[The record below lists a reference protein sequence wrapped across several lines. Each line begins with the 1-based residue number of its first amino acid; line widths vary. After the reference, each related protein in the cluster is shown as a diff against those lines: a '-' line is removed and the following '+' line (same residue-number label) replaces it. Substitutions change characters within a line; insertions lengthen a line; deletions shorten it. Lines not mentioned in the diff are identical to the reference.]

1 MKKIKL
7 IKLTIQNFKGLTDLE
22 LDLNGENMQIF
33 ADNEVG
39 KTTIYDSFLWVLF
52 NKDSLGKT
60 DFQWKPTNIK
70 EDENEGK
77 QTKVSVL
84 LSVDGSEIEFSKTR
98 YDAKT
103 TKRGTTDISYTTKT
117 SYSIDGIEL
126 KTEKQF
132 NERVAEIIDE
142 ATFRRLTSGNYVMEV
157 MKMGD
162 RRAMLFDLFGNLS
175 DEEIINSKK
184 ELAPLIGIIGNHSA
198 DEATTKIKQEIKN
211 LQKTL
216 KEIPSQIKGIQSI
229 KPDIEDLD
237 KEVLTARKMTAESD
251 VKNAEDILMSIRNGS
266 AVTEIRASLQLK
278 VAEIEEE
285 RAKFN
290 ARQNVKLEVIRQ
302 GKEELIS
309 NYHTAQDAVRNEET
323 RLYELKQNASKEQY
337 TLDQLNKEL
346 DSVSVE
352 WKTINS
358 EVFPTF
364 DEHQLTCESCGQE
377 LQPDKIKEHKANYKA
392 KLEAF
397 NIKKAQQLEANNAKG
412 SELFKNV
419 EQQQEIVTD
428 LMNRAEDN
436 KVLENLLNKAFEE
449 KTKVSDVTK
458 TIEDLQAATPDF
470 ETTKDYEKLVS
481 EKEAITI
488 ELKKLQESAEI
499 KMAEQASFVS
509 ELKQKLNTINEE
521 IAKFGE
527 VERQDNQIQAL
538 ADEEKLL
545 ASQKGALEQQL
556 FLLEEFTR
564 TKVALLE
571 DSINKHFGFVKW
583 KLFEDQKNDGLKEIC
598 EPVNDLGVYYS
609 KGFST
614 SRRIKAGLDIVN
626 TLMKKEG
633 ISVPVFIDNAESVTD
648 MYAVDTQII
657 ELIVSKGDK
666 KLRIEKDGAA

>member
-1 MKKIKL
+1 MKVIKL

-285 RAKFN
+285 RGKFN
-290 ARQNVKLEVIRQ
+290 ARQNVKLEGIRQ

-419 EQQQEIVTD
+419 EQQQEIVID

-458 TIEDLQAATPDF
+458 TIEELQAATPDF

-481 EKEAITI
+481 EKDAITV

-499 KMAEQASFVS
+499 KMAEQASFVN

-571 DSINKHFGFVKW
+571 DSINKHFGFAKW

>member
-1 MKKIKL
+1 
-7 IKLTIQNFKGLTDLE
+7 
-22 LDLNGENMQIF
+22 
-33 ADNEVG
+33 
-39 KTTIYDSFLWVLF
+39 
-52 NKDSLGKT
+52 
-60 DFQWKPTNIK
+60 
-70 EDENEGK
+70 
-77 QTKVSVL
+77 
-84 LSVDGSEIEFSKTR
+84 
-98 YDAKT
+98 
-103 TKRGTTDISYTTKT
+103 
-117 SYSIDGIEL
+117 
-126 KTEKQF
+126 
-132 NERVAEIIDE
+132 
-142 ATFRRLTSGNYVMEV
+142 

-237 KEVLTARKMTAESD
+237 KEALTARKITAESD

-290 ARQNVKLEVIRQ
+290 ARQNVKLEGIRQ

-309 NYHTAQDAVRNEET
+309 NYHAAQDAVRNEET

-346 DSVSVE
+346 DSISGA

-377 LQPDKIKEHKANYKA
+377 LQPDKIKEHKVNYKA

-397 NIKKAQQLEANNAKG
+397 NIKKAQQLEVNNAKG

-458 TIEDLQAATPDF
+458 TIEELQAATPDF

-481 EKEAITI
+481 EKETITV

-509 ELKQKLNTINEE
+509 KLKQKLNTINEE

-648 MYAVDTQII
+648 MYVVDTQII

>member
-1 MKKIKL
+1 MKVIKL

-237 KEVLTARKMTAESD
+237 KEALTARKMTAESD

-266 AVTEIRASLQLK
+266 AITEIRASLQLK

-290 ARQNVKLEVIRQ
+290 ARQNVKLEGIRQ

-309 NYHTAQDAVRNEET
+309 NYHAAQDAVRNEET

-458 TIEDLQAATPDF
+458 TIEELQAATPDF
-470 ETTKDYEKLVS
+470 ETIKDYEKLVS
-481 EKEAITI
+481 EKDAITV

-499 KMAEQASFVS
+499 KMAEQSSFVS
-509 ELKQKLNTINEE
+509 ELKQKLSTINEE

-571 DSINKHFGFVKW
+571 DSINKYFGFVKW

-648 MYAVDTQII
+648 MYVVDTQII

>member
-1 MKKIKL
+1 
-7 IKLTIQNFKGLTDLE
+7 
-22 LDLNGENMQIF
+22 
-33 ADNEVG
+33 
-39 KTTIYDSFLWVLF
+39 
-52 NKDSLGKT
+52 
-60 DFQWKPTNIK
+60 
-70 EDENEGK
+70 
-77 QTKVSVL
+77 
-84 LSVDGSEIEFSKTR
+84 
-98 YDAKT
+98 
-103 TKRGTTDISYTTKT
+103 
-117 SYSIDGIEL
+117 
-126 KTEKQF
+126 
-132 NERVAEIIDE
+132 
-142 ATFRRLTSGNYVMEV
+142 
-157 MKMGD
+157 
-162 RRAMLFDLFGNLS
+162 
-175 DEEIINSKK
+175 
-184 ELAPLIGIIGNHSA
+184 
-198 DEATTKIKQEIKN
+198 
-211 LQKTL
+211 
-216 KEIPSQIKGIQSI
+216 
-229 KPDIEDLD
+229 
-237 KEVLTARKMTAESD
+237 
-251 VKNAEDILMSIRNGS
+251 
-266 AVTEIRASLQLK
+266 
-278 VAEIEEE
+278 
-285 RAKFN
+285 
-290 ARQNVKLEVIRQ
+290 
-302 GKEELIS
+302 
-309 NYHTAQDAVRNEET
+309 
-323 RLYELKQNASKEQY
+323 
-337 TLDQLNKEL
+337 
-346 DSVSVE
+346 
-352 WKTINS
+352 
-358 EVFPTF
+358 
-364 DEHQLTCESCGQE
+364 
-377 LQPDKIKEHKANYKA
+377 NYKA

-458 TIEDLQAATPDF
+458 TIEELQAATPDF

-545 ASQKGALEQQL
+545 ASQKGVLEQQL

-626 TLMKKEG
+626 TLIKKEG

-648 MYAVDTQII
+648 MYVVDTQII

>member
-22 LDLNGENMQIF
+22 LDLNGENMKIF

-229 KPDIEDLD
+229 KPDIEELD
-237 KEVLTARKMTAESD
+237 KEALTARKITAESD

-290 ARQNVKLEVIRQ
+290 ARQNVKLEGIRQ

-309 NYHTAQDAVRNEET
+309 NYHAAQDAVRNEET
-323 RLYELKQNASKEQY
+323 RLYELKQNASKEKY

-397 NIKKAQQLEANNAKG
+397 NINKAQQLEANNAKG

-419 EQQQEIVTD
+419 EKQQEIVTD

-458 TIEDLQAATPDF
+458 TIEELQAATPDF
-470 ETTKDYEKLVS
+470 ETTKDYEKLIS
-481 EKEAITI
+481 EKEAITV
-488 ELKKLQESAEI
+488 ELKNLQESAEI
-499 KMAEQASFVS
+499 KMVEQAGFVS

-648 MYAVDTQII
+648 MYVVDTQII

>member
-142 ATFRRLTSGNYVMEV
+142 ATFRRLTSSNHVMEV

-237 KEVLTARKMTAESD
+237 KEALTARKITAESD

-290 ARQNVKLEVIRQ
+290 ARQNVKLDGIRQ

-309 NYHTAQDAVRNEET
+309 NYHAAQDAVRNEET
-323 RLYELKQNASKEQY
+323 RLYELKQNASKEQN

-397 NIKKAQQLEANNAKG
+397 NINKAQQLEANNAKG
-412 SELFKNV
+412 SELYKNV

-458 TIEDLQAATPDF
+458 TIEELQAATPDF

-481 EKEAITI
+481 EKEAITV

-648 MYAVDTQII
+648 MYVVDTQII

>member
-142 ATFRRLTSGNYVMEV
+142 ATFRRLTSSNHVMEV

-237 KEVLTARKMTAESD
+237 KEILTARKMTAESD

-290 ARQNVKLEVIRQ
+290 ARQNVKLEGIRQ

-458 TIEDLQAATPDF
+458 TIEELQAATPDF

-481 EKEAITI
+481 EKEAITV
-488 ELKKLQESAEI
+488 ELKKLQESADI

-633 ISVPVFIDNAESVTD
+633 LCVPVFVDNAESVTD

-666 KLRIEKDGAA
+666 KLRIEKDGAE

>member
-7 IKLTIQNFKGLTDLE
+7 IKITIQNFKGLTDLE

-237 KEVLTARKMTAESD
+237 KEALTARKITAESD

-290 ARQNVKLEVIRQ
+290 ARQNVKLEGIRQ

-309 NYHTAQDAVRNEET
+309 NYHTAQDAVRNEES

-397 NIKKAQQLEANNAKG
+397 NINKAQQLEANNAKG

-419 EQQQEIVTD
+419 EQQQEIITD

-449 KTKVSDVTK
+449 KAKVSDVTK
-458 TIEDLQAATPDF
+458 TIEELQVATLDF

-481 EKEAITI
+481 EKDAITV

-499 KMAEQASFVS
+499 KMAEQAIFVS

-648 MYAVDTQII
+648 MYVVDTQII

>member
-1 MKKIKL
+1 MKVIKL

-84 LSVDGSEIEFSKTR
+84 LSVAGSEIEFSKTR

-132 NERVAEIIDE
+132 NERVVEIIDE

-237 KEVLTARKMTAESD
+237 KEALTARKITAESD

-290 ARQNVKLEVIRQ
+290 ARQNVKLEGIRQ

-309 NYHTAQDAVRNEET
+309 NYHAAQDAVRNEET

-377 LQPDKIKEHKANYKA
+377 LQPDKIKEHKVNYKA

-428 LMNRAEDN
+428 LMNRAEDK
-436 KVLENLLNKAFEE
+436 KVLESLLNKAFEE

-458 TIEDLQAATPDF
+458 TIEELQAATPDF

-481 EKEAITI
+481 EKEAITV